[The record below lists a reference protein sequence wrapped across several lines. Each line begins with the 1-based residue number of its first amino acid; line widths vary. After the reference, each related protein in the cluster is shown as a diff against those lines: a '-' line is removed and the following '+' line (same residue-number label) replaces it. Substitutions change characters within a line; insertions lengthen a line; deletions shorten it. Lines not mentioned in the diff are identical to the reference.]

1 MAFQPESYS
10 GLVPGSKLS
19 AEACISD
26 LKFGSW
32 EANTLGYE
40 KYVSSCKEVTETG
53 EQADM

>member
-19 AEACISD
+19 PEACISD
-26 LKFGSW
+26 LTLGSW